1 MAKIQILT
9 GSVGG
14 RALQTANAVA
24 EFLNDQGHDVMVNS
38 EPTPDD
44 LLKDPDEVLLVCCST
59 TGKGELPPKLY
70 PVFHPLYDETVNL
83 VNRVYGVIALG
94 DSSHH
99 HFANAG
105 IVMEKALSMSGA
117 KRVGDICTLDASKI
131 DDHSLAAVEWARGWV
146 AKLAS

>member
-14 RALQTANAVA
+14 RALQTAKAVA
-24 EFLNDQGHDVMVNS
+24 EVLNDQGHDVTVNS

-44 LLKDPDEVLLVCCST
+44 LLKDPDEALLVCCST
-59 TGKGELPPKLY
+59 TGNGELPPNIF
-70 PVFHPLYDETVNL
+70 PVFRALDDESVNL

-94 DSSHH
+94 DSSHR

-105 IVMEKALSMSGA
+105 IAMEKALSMSGA
-117 KRVGDICTLDASKI
+117 KRVGDICTLDASKV

-146 AKLAS
+146 AKLAI